1 MVLDNL
7 PEISTPKEL
16 AAFLKVSEQT
26 VKRAIKSGK
35 LKAFKVVRDWRIER
49 KEVLEWVKEG
59 DSYGK

>member
-16 AAFLKVSEQT
+16 ADFLKVNDQT
-26 VKRAIKSGK
+26 IKRAIKSGK
-35 LKAFKVVRDWRIER
+35 LKALKVARDWRIER
-49 KEVLEWVKEG
+49 KAVIEWIKEG